1 MKFFRQAEPGI
12 FHAIGALETEQD
24 GIDWTTE
31 YDTLLAQGR
40 PFAVI
45 VDVADRPPLPPAG
58 KPMVLWLKARK
69 AELGRLVKLT
79 LYVVENAAERAEMQ
93 RSLPGRAKASPY
105 PMALAASKA
114 EAIAMARASL
124 G

>member
-12 FHAIGALETEQD
+12 FIAIGMLETEQD
-24 GIDWTTE
+24 GIDWTRE
-31 YDTLLAQGR
+31 YEQLLAQDR

-45 VDVADRPPLPPAG
+45 VDVQDQPLPPAG

-69 AELGRLVKLT
+69 ADLGRLVKVT
-79 LYVVENAAERAEMQ
+79 LYIIEDAAERARMQ
-93 RSLPGRAKASPY
+93 RTLPGRAKASPY
-105 PMALAASKA
+105 PMALAASEA
-114 EAIAMARASL
+114 EAIELARASL

>member
-12 FHAIGALETEQD
+12 FVAIGTLATEQD
-24 GIDWTTE
+24 GIDWTGE
-31 YDTLLAQGR
+31 YEQLLAQDR

-45 VDVADRPPLPPAG
+45 VYVNEPPLPPAG

-69 AELGRLVKLT
+69 ADLGRLVKVT
-79 LYVVENAAERAEMQ
+79 LYIVEDAAERAQMQ
-93 RSLPGRAKASPY
+93 RTLPGRAKASPY
-105 PMALAASKA
+105 PMALAASEA
-114 EAIAMARASL
+114 EAIGLARASL